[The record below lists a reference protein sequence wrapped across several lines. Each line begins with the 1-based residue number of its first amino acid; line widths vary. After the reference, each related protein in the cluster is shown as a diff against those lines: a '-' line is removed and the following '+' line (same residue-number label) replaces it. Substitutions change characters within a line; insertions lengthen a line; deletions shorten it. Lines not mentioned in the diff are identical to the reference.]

1 MAEEKDPL
9 SELWQTQVTED
20 IDVNAVK
27 RDLQKQKWKHIL
39 YTFFD
44 ALGCVPLI
52 ILFVYFRDEFSL
64 TALIGMAVFGL
75 VALIYF
81 VYFTWLRRHAIL
93 GVSESTSNYTRTL
106 MLQYKNNRKIASL
119 TMHSCWIVM
128 IMLFCFF
135 GAIYLAGEFPTD
147 GIGRRILAIGMTGVF
162 MAGVGRWAYKRKQ
175 FFDAKYQRL
184 KEYTDRAG
192 MG

>member
-39 YTFFD
+39 YTVFD
-44 ALGCVPLI
+44 ALGCVPLV
-52 ILFVYFRDEFSL
+52 ILLVYFRDQFSI
-64 TALIGMAVFGL
+64 TALIGLSVFGL
-75 VALIYF
+75 TAVVYF

-93 GVSESTSNYTRTL
+93 GVSDSTSNYTRAL
-106 MLQYKNNRKIASL
+106 MMQYKNNRKIASL

-128 IMLFCFF
+128 IMLMMFW
-135 GAIYLAGEFPTD
+135 GAIYFAGEFD
-147 GIGRRILAIGMTGVF
+147 SAKLDRKLLSFGLTGLI
-162 MAGVGRWAYKRKQ
+162 MAVVARWAYKRKQ
-175 FFDAKYQRL
+175 LFDEKYKSLRQ
-184 KEYTDRAG
+184 YTDRAG
-192 MG
+192 D